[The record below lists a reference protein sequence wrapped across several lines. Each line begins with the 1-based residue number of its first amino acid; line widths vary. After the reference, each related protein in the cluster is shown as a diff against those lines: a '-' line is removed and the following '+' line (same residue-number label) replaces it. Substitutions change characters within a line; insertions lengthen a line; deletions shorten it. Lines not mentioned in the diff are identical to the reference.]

1 MQQLVAESGCEG
13 RDGQL
18 VDESA
23 EGSVFDL
30 FEGEVAGEF
39 IHRVLVAPAFG
50 VLWWLH

>member
-1 MQQLVAESGCEG
+1 MGESGCEG

-30 FEGEVAGEF
+30 FEGEVAGEL
-39 IHRVLVAPAFG
+39 IHRVFVAPAFG
-50 VLWWLH
+50 VLWCQH